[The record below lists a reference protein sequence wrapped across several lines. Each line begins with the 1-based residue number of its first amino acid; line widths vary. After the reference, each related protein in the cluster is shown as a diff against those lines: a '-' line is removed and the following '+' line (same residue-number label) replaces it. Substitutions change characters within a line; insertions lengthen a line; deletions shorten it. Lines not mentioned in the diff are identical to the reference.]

1 MMAWLSYCM
10 RWNFYNKKTKVVPA
24 KADRE
29 KQKQCIAE
37 YRGLRAHIGEN
48 EYLYIIHDN
57 ALYNHSKR
65 LREYLKMSHIKMIP
79 LPSYSPNLNLI
90 ERLWGLMKRC
100 VLYNRYYES
109 YDDFCMAIMN
119 FFTKWLPKHKDIL
132 YSLMVGNFH
141 VYDTA

>member
-1 MMAWLSYCM
+1 
-10 RWNFYNKKTKVVPA
+10 
-24 KADRE
+24 
-29 KQKQCIAE
+29 
-37 YRGLRAHIGEN
+37 
-48 EYLYIIHDN
+48 
-57 ALYNHSKR
+57 
-65 LREYLKMSHIKMIP
+65 MIP

-132 YSLMVGNFH
+132 YSLMAENFH